1 MFNPHPY
8 LYIMLKKKKQKT
20 AALTTGSKTTIFLPC
35 TADGLKIKL
44 AQATVTQSLRSAGAI
59 EDNLAF

>member
-1 MFNPHPY
+1 M
-8 LYIMLKKKKQKT
+8 KT
-20 AALTTGSKTTIFLPC
+20 SALTTGSKTTIFLPC